1 MSLSLDPLV
10 PYDWQEED
18 INWLAEGNKLLANDC
33 GLGKTLTAIESAK
46 KYAMGPILVVC
57 PRLTKLWW
65 AFNIERQQAGLVGTC
80 GRAGRGVKWDKIA
93 RRKTTHPLIWTIVHP
108 AAVRLSWKD
117 IVKVKWDTIIVDEAH
132 RFKNRQ
138 AQQTRA
144 LNKIQARRKIL
155 MTATPYGRSPA
166 DMWALLNYI
175 QPDTFSSYWRF
186 DRNYV
191 NRYWGPPRPMNQQRM
206 AREIAPFY
214 RKRDISILNLPPLT
228 YSDIPVQLKP
238 AQEKVYRELAT
249 QDYAEFATEEV
260 VIMNA
265 LVQFLRLQQCALD
278 PGLMLKKEDA
288 PLYPLGEIPAK
299 VDWLV
304 EWLQDHEGEPVVLT
318 SRYRKFVEKWLMPL
332 APKSTVVGGMTEDDV
347 KLAMEE
353 FERTGVLVGSLDAIK
368 EGLNLQR
375 ANTII
380 VMDGSRSSTAE
391 YQLSKR
397 VYRVGQTKP
406 TQIIHLVG
414 QLSYRHMW
422 TVDMIMRKAVTQ
434 QFDDA
439 KTIDS
444 YIQHIQELNR

>member
-1 MSLSLDPLV
+1 MSLSLDPLI
-10 PYDWQEED
+10 PYDWQLED
-18 INWLAEGNKLLANDC
+18 VDWLGEANRLLANDC
-33 GLGKTLTAIESAK
+33 GMGKTLTAIESAK
-46 KYAMGPILVVC
+46 KYAQGPILVIC

-65 AFNIERQQAGLVGTC
+65 AFNIERQQAGIVGVC
-80 GRAGRGVKWDKIA
+80 GKAGRGVKWAKLGK
-93 RRKTTHPLIWTIVHP
+93 RKAVYPLVWTIVHP
-108 AAVRLSWKD
+108 TAVRMSIND
-117 IVKVKWDTIIVDEAH
+117 ILKVKWDTVIVDEAH

-138 AQQTRA
+138 AKQTIA
-144 LNKIQARRKIL
+144 LRKIQARRKIL

-175 QPDTFSSYWRF
+175 QPDQFRSFWRF

-191 NRYWGPPRPMNQQRM
+191 NRYWGPPRPMNQKAM
-206 AREIAPFY
+206 AQEIAPY
-214 RKRDISILNLPPLT
+214 YKKRDIAILKLPPLT
-228 YSDIPVQLKP
+228 YSDVPILMKP
-238 AQEKVYRELAT
+238 AQEKVYRELVH
-249 QDYAEFATEEV
+249 QDYTEFAGEEV

-299 VDWLV
+299 V
-304 EWLQDHEGEPVVLT
+304 EWLQEWLEDHEGEPVVLT
-318 SRYRKFVEKWLMPL
+318 SRYRKFVEKWLAPL
-332 APKSTVVGGMTEDDV
+332 APKATVVGGMSEDEV
-347 KLAMEE
+347 KLALEE
-353 FERTGVLVGSLDAIK
+353 FERTGILVGSLDAIK

-380 VMDGSRSSTAE
+380 VTDGSRSSTAE

-414 QLSYRHMW
+414 RLNYRNAW
-422 TVDMIMRKAVTQ
+422 TVDMIMRKAITQ
-434 QFDDA
+434 QFNDA
-439 KTIDS
+439 AVVDT
-444 YIQHIQELNR
+444 YIRHIQELQ